1 MLMTF
6 KLQPISMEEIIEDF
20 YTDYCMDCDD
30 EGVTPLK
37 KSEWMNLKEVRQ
49 SMINFH
55 SLFGKIREQK

>member
-1 MLMTF
+1 MTF
-6 KLQPISMEEIIEDF
+6 KLKPISMEEIIEDF

-30 EGVTPLK
+30 EGVKPLK

-55 SLFGKIREQK
+55 SLFGKIRKQKQ

>member
-1 MLMTF
+1 MTF
-6 KLQPISMEEIIEDF
+6 KLKPISMEEIIEDF

-30 EGVTPLK
+30 EGVIPLK

-55 SLFGKIREQK
+55 SLFGKVREQKS

>member
-1 MLMTF
+1 
-6 KLQPISMEEIIEDF
+6 MEEIIEDF

-55 SLFGKIREQK
+55 SIFGKIREQKS